1 MTAEVTFMF
10 DLSVPESGSEH
21 DSTSGSKYSLDG
33 VVKFLQG
40 RLSKWCFPD
49 SRKKIII
56 PEKTAGS
63 NVLIFL
69 SVKAFISFSFLPKCW
84 NSCFVFQNT
93 IHYPE

>member
-1 MTAEVTFMF
+1 MTAEVTLMF

-21 DSTSGSKYSLDG
+21 GSTSGSKYSLDG

-40 RLSKWCFPD
+40 RSSKWCFPD
-49 SRKKIII
+49 SRKNRII
-56 PEKTAGS
+56 PEKIAGS

-84 NSCFVFQNT
+84 NPVLSF
-93 IHYPE
+93 